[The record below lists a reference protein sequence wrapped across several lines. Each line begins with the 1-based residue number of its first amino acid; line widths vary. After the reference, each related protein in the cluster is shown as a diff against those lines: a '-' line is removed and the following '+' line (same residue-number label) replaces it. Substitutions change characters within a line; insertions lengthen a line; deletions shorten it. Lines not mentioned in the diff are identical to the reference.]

1 MQYSLDKILKGD
13 FEANLQKIKDTVVNS
28 GFGIIFEN
36 NMKNSFKQK
45 LNLDFRNYVM
55 LGICAPQ
62 IALKLVN
69 IDENIGVFLPC
80 NIVIQ
85 EKSADE
91 TKVSIAD
98 PIAVM
103 QSTENAKIIEIVK
116 EVKQELAKILELF

>member
-13 FEANLQKIKDTVVNS
+13 FETNLQKIKDTVVNS

-55 LGICAPQ
+55 LGICVPQ

-103 QSTENAKIIEIVK
+103 QSTENAEIIEIVK